1 VGEAHGPLAGVRVL
15 ELGGIGPV
23 PFAGMMLGDLGA
35 DVVRVHRLDDVERGS
50 ASGASPVLDRGRR
63 SIGLDLKHEAGAEC
77 ARRLASTAD
86 VVLEG
91 FRPGV
96 VERLG
101 IGPEPCLERNPRL
114 VYGRMTGW
122 GQDGPLASAP
132 GHDINYLGVAG
143 VLAHIGRRDAPPT
156 PPLNLVADFGGGGML
171 LAFGVVCALRDA
183 ERSGQGQ
190 VVDAAMVDGAALLM
204 AMMWGHRALGR
215 WNDERGTNIYD
226 SGAPDYDVYET
237 SDGEYLAVGARES
250 KFFTELRAR
259 LGLDPD
265 TLPDQSDRAG
275 WPVLREAIAGAIRTR
290 TRDEWCTEL
299 EGTDTCVAPVLRMA
313 EAAEH
318 PHIVARGTIVEHD
331 GVLQPAPAPRFSR
344 TPAELGGPMPR
355 PGADTDDVLHDWG
368 CSPAEIDALHS
379 SGAVRSSP
387 AATA

>member
-1 VGEAHGPLAGVRVL
+1 VKVL

-23 PFAGMMLGDLGA
+23 PFAGMMLADLGA
-35 DVVRVHRLDDVERGS
+35 DVVRVHRLDDVERGT
-50 ASGASPVLDRGRR
+50 ASGGSPVLDRGRR
-63 SIGLDLKHEAGAEC
+63 SIGLDLKHDAGAEC
-77 ARRLASTAD
+77 ARRLATAAD

-122 GQDGPLASAP
+122 GQDGPLAAAP

-143 VLAHIGRRDAPPT
+143 VLAHIGRHDAPPT

-183 ERSGQGQ
+183 ERSGRGQ

-215 WNDERGTNIYD
+215 WNDDRGTNIYD

-237 SDGEYLAVGARES
+237 SDGEYVAIGAREP
-250 KFFTELRAR
+250 KFFAELLAR
-259 LGLDPD
+259 LGLDPA
-265 TLPDQSDRAG
+265 TLPAQGDRDG
-275 WPVLREAIAGAIRTR
+275 WPTLRAAIAAVIVRRTR
-290 TRDEWCTEL
+290 AEWCAEL

-318 PHIVARGTIVEHD
+318 PHIAARGTIVEHE

-344 TPAELGGPMPR
+344 TPAELGRPMPR
-355 PGADTDDVLHDWG
+355 PGADTDEVLRDWG
-368 CSPAEIDALHS
+368 CSSDEIDALHS
-379 SGAVRSSP
+379 AGAIRSGPASAVTPS
-387 AATA
+387 